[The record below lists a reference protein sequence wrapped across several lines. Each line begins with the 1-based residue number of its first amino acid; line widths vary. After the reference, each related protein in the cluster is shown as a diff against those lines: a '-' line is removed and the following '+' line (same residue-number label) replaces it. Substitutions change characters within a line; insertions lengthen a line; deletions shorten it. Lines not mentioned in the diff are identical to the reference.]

1 MWVFTT
7 SGFVSAVYKD
17 GALQVRARDH
27 KSRQPLAKATG
38 ATVVATPLAD
48 YPYRI
53 SITNEQFADWVNQEA
68 ISIDYKNFKSEVS
81 DIRGYGFA
89 KPLNQVWSVMH
100 DVEDEK
106 ARVR

>member
-1 MWVFTT
+1 MWIFTT

-17 GALQVRARDH
+17 GALQVRARDR
-27 KSRQPLAKATG
+27 KSLQPLATATG

-53 SITNEQFADWVNQEA
+53 SITKEQFDAWVNQQA
-68 ISIDYKNFKSEVS
+68 LSIDYKNFKSEVA
-81 DIRGYGFA
+81 DTRGYGFA